1 MAAAPT
7 RPLLTCYLDP
17 PAVPDEAATAGDR
30 SGDHSADDRID
41 LTGTTWSTWVA
52 KTVNLLLELGGVEG
66 GSGAPVLLRLPPH
79 WQTAVWTE
87 AALRLGARVTLDLRT
102 GREVAGRSGGDPDG
116 LPVPAPG
123 EWAVVAYDRAGD
135 DAANSD
141 DAAERFFLPLLA
153 MNAPGTLSARSS
165 ALGAWDYAAEVSAFG
180 DRYALPP
187 RVAERAA
194 AAARLTT
201 RGGDPV
207 TEPHTG
213 DGSNRDGAGLG
224 GPGPGLGAGGREGD
238 ALDGARLVAAA
249 DARATAAGLGAGG
262 RLLATGWGVG
272 GPFLDLLAAA
282 RRGGSVVLAPDA
294 DSLDAAQAQRR
305 WAAERVTATA
315 PRAPS
320 GSLGPRG

>member
-1 MAAAPT
+1 M
-7 RPLLTCYLDP
+7 
-17 PAVPDEAATAGDR
+17 PDEAATAGDR

-41 LTGTTWSTWVA
+41 LTGTTWATWVA
-52 KTVNLLLELGGVEG
+52 KTVNLLLELGGVDG

-123 EWAVVAYDRAGD
+123 EWAVVAYDRAGE
-135 DAANSD
+135 DAATSD

-180 DRYALPP
+180 DRYALAP

-201 RGGDPV
+201 RGGHPGTDPD
-207 TEPHTG
+207 TE
-213 DGSNRDGAGLG
+213 DGTDQGSDRDGAGLG
-224 GPGPGLGAGGREGD
+224 GPGLGAGGRAGD

-249 DARATAAGLGAGG
+249 DDRAAAAGLGAGG
-262 RLLATGWGVG
+262 RLLSTGWEVG
-272 GPFLDLLAAA
+272 GPFLDLLSAV
-282 RRGGSVVLAPDA
+282 RRGGSLVLAPDA

-305 WAAERVTATA
+305 WAAERVTATV
-315 PRAPS
+315 PRDPS